1 MSTKGSKEL
10 VFDTEASLG
19 LLEGA
24 RKAADA
30 VGNTYGPLATNV
42 LLQKEWG
49 PPVLTRDGVTVVNDL
64 MFDDK
69 IENMSL
75 ELVKQASQTTNRLAG
90 DGTSATVI
98 LTYEIIREA
107 FKHIAFG
114 ENPMAVR
121 KKINDASAA
130 IIKFIEEKSTE
141 VPTEKLHEVATVSC
155 GDPELGKIIAEA
167 LVEVGKRGGV
177 VVQEHELVGVKLEF
191 VEGFHFNAGTYSMDR
206 MKLQYSPTLVVVS
219 ERPLTSNSDILP
231 LLDYV
236 AKHEIK
242 RVVIVGE
249 ISADVAN
256 TFVLN
261 QKKGLYDGC
270 IINPGLTGVV
280 REWFFEDLAKY
291 TGGKVIKPGDPLEA
305 TDIPTY
311 FGKADQVIVTENST
325 TVFGGVHQEDLTEHL
340 DNIAKM
346 LDEETNDY
354 KVEQLEIRQS
364 RLSGKIATLKVGAA
378 TQVEKEE
385 LRYRVDDAI
394 QATRAARDGGIVPGG
409 ATTLLWASQIKELEP
424 LVAEALKQVFKKLM
438 ENGGQSGDY
447 RLMQAL
453 NSKWGWGF
461 NLREMTETPVDL
473 VKAGVID
480 PTKVMVQVVQNA
492 CSVAGNIITT
502 GCIVK
507 LGDWTENKK
516 AE

>member
-1 MSTKGSKEL
+1 MSTKGSKDL
-10 VFDTEASLG
+10 FFGTESRLK
-19 LLEGA
+19 LLEGT
-24 RKAADA
+24 RKAAEA
-30 VGNTYGPLATNV
+30 VGSTYGPLATNV

-90 DGTSATVI
+90 DGTSATVL
-98 LTYEIIREA
+98 LTHYLVQEA

-130 IIKFIEEKSTE
+130 IVKFIEENSAQ
-141 VPTEKLHEVATVSC
+141 VPAEKLHEVATVSC
-155 GDPELGKIIAEA
+155 GDPAVGKLIAEA
-167 LVEVGKRGGV
+167 LTEVGKRGGV
-177 VVQEHELVGVKLEF
+177 IVQEHDLVGVQLEF
-191 VEGFHFNAGTYSMDR
+191 VEGFHFNAGSYAMDR
-206 MKLQYSPTLVVVS
+206 MKLEYSPTLVVVS

-249 ISADVAN
+249 ISPDVGN

-270 IINPGLTGVV
+270 IINPGLTGIV

-305 TDIPTY
+305 QDIPGY
-311 FGKADQVIVTENST
+311 FGQAEKVIITENST
-325 TVFGGVHQEDLTEHL
+325 TIFGGVHPEDLTEHL

-346 LDEETNDY
+346 LEEETQAF
-354 KVEQLEIRQS
+354 KIEQLEIRQS
-364 RLSGKIATLKVGAA
+364 RLTGKIATIKVGAA

-385 LRYRVDDAI
+385 LRYRVDDAV
-394 QATRAARDGGIVPGG
+394 QATRAARDGGVVPGG
-409 ATTLLWASQIKELEP
+409 ATTMLWASQIKELEP
-424 LVAEALKQVFKKLM
+424 LVSDALKQLFKKLM

-461 NLREMTETPVDL
+461 NLREMTDKPVDL
-473 VKAGVID
+473 LKAGVID
-480 PTKVMVQVVQNA
+480 PTKVMVQVAQNA

-502 GCIVK
+502 NCVVA
-507 LGDWTENKK
+507 LGDWTEEKK

>member
-10 VFDTEASLG
+10 MFGTDARLK

-69 IENMSL
+69 TENMAL

-98 LTYEIIREA
+98 LTYHLIQEA

-121 KKINDASAA
+121 KKINDAAAA
-130 IIKFIEEKSTE
+130 IIEFIEGKSTP
-141 VPTEKLHEVATVSC
+141 VPVEKLHEVATVSC
-155 GDPELGKIIAEA
+155 GDPAVGKLIAEA
-167 LVEVGKRGGV
+167 LAEVGKRGGV
-177 VVQEHELVGVKLEF
+177 IVQEHELVGVKLEF
-191 VEGFHFNAGTYSMDR
+191 VEGFHFNAGSYAMDR
-206 MKLQYSPTLVVVS
+206 MKLTYNPTLVVVS

-249 ISADVAN
+249 TSADVQQ

-291 TGGKVIKPGDPLEA
+291 TGGNVIKPGDPLEA
-305 TDIPTY
+305 TDIPGY
-311 FGKADQVIVTENST
+311 FGQAEQVIVTENST
-325 TVFGGVHQEDLTEHL
+325 TVFGGVHQEDLAEHL

-346 LDEETNDY
+346 LDEETNDFRI
-354 KVEQLEIRQS
+354 EQLEIRQS
-364 RLSGKIATLKVGAA
+364 RLTGKIATIKVGAA

-385 LRYRVDDAI
+385 LRYRVDDAV

-409 ATTLLWASQIKELEP
+409 ATTMLWASQLEGLEP
-424 LVAEALKQVFKKLM
+424 LVADALKQVFRKLM
-438 ENGGQSGDY
+438 ENGGQEGGF
-447 RLMQAL
+447 RMMQAL
-453 NSKWGWGF
+453 GSKWGWGF
-461 NLREMTETPVDL
+461 NLRDMTDKPIDL
-473 VKAGVID
+473 VKAGVVD

-502 GCIVK
+502 GCVVK
-507 LGDWTENKK
+507 LGDWTEDKK
-516 AE
+516 DA

>member
-1 MSTKGSKEL
+1 MSTKGSKDL
-10 VFDTEASLG
+10 IFGNDSRLK
-19 LLEGA
+19 LLEGTRRA
-24 RKAADA
+24 SEA
-30 VGNTYGPLATNV
+30 VGSTYGPLATNV

-49 PPVLTRDGVTVVNDL
+49 PPVLTRDGVTVINDL

-98 LTYEIIREA
+98 LTHYLVQEA

-121 KKINDASAA
+121 KKISDASKKL
-130 IIKFIEEKSTE
+130 IEFIEGKSIE
-141 VPTEKLHEVATVSC
+141 VPTNRLHEVATVSC
-155 GDPELGKIIAEA
+155 GDPAVGKLIAEA

-177 VVQEHELVGVKLEF
+177 IVNEHELVGVKLEF
-191 VEGFHFNAGTYSMDR
+191 VEGFHFNAGTYAMDR
-206 MKLQYSPTLVVVS
+206 MKLTYSPTLVVVS

-231 LLDYV
+231 LLDFV
-236 AKHEIK
+236 AKNEVK

-249 ISADVAN
+249 ISPDVAN

-270 IINPGLTGVV
+270 IINPGLTGII

-291 TGGKVIKPGDPLEA
+291 TGGKVIKPGDPLEEV
-305 TDIPTY
+305 DIPTY

-325 TVFGGVHQEDLTEHL
+325 TVFGGVAQEDLAPHL
-340 DNIAKM
+340 EAIGKM

-354 KVEQLEIRQS
+354 KIEQLEIRQS
-364 RLSGKIATLKVGAA
+364 RLSGKIATIKVGAA

-385 LRYRVDDAI
+385 LRYRVDDAV
-394 QATRAARDGGIVPGG
+394 QATRAARDGGVVPGG
-409 ATTLLWASQIKELEP
+409 ATTLLWASMVEGIEP
-424 LVAEALKQVFKKLM
+424 MVKDALQQVFKKLM
-438 ENGGQSGDY
+438 ENGAQSGDY

-461 NLREMTETPVDL
+461 NLRAMTDKPVDL
-473 VKAGVID
+473 VKAGVLD

-502 GCIVK
+502 NCVVA
-507 LGDWTENKK
+507 LGDWTEDAKDQ
-516 AE
+516 